1 MNAALSPCG
10 TYRYALWRQLQRQ
23 LEPRVSEQGETALF
37 VMLNPS
43 TADDLEDDPTI
54 RRCLGFV
61 RREGFA
67 RLAVANLY
75 ALRSTNPARLATH
88 PDPIG
93 PVNDEWLKILAGDA
107 STIVVAW
114 GASRHAAP
122 GRIETVLR
130 LLGGRPL
137 KCLGLSDGGHP
148 RHPLMVRADQ
158 PFVDYRLTS
167 RDRIERQRD
176 HGGSEAV
183 SSARAAADAPSPTPA
198 VTVR

>member
-1 MNAALSPCG
+1 MNAAFSPCG
-10 TYRYALWRQLQRQ
+10 NYRYALWRQLQRR
-23 LEPRVSEQGETALF
+23 LEPRISEQGETALF

-43 TADDLEDDPTI
+43 TADDLEDYPTI

-75 ALRSTNPARLATH
+75 ALCSTDPARLATH

-93 PVNDEWLKILAGDA
+93 PVNDEWIGILAGDA
-107 STIVVAW
+107 SLIIAAW

-137 KCLGLSDGGHP
+137 RCLGLTDGGHP

-158 PFVDYRLTS
+158 PLVDYRLTP

-176 HGGSEAV
+176 HRGSEAV
-183 SSARAAADAPSPTPA
+183 TSAWPVADAPSPTPP
-198 VTVR
+198 VTAP